1 MASIF
6 NSRLPSGSPHFKGVY
21 RQNKQS
27 DYDLKKAVCE
37 FIDNPLLTSSTIK
50 INVRVTD
57 SRIQTIT
64 ISDDADGFE
73 NMFEPGIA
81 NPFNMTHMRAGQDDD
96 GETSQFGIGLKAGAI
111 STGDKLDVYTKVKG
125 KYWHVEMDFLEMC
138 ERDEDS
144 FSPSVFEISYEE
156 YKTKHSLPKGSTIV
170 LSAINPFIYKNTNVK
185 DLKDYLIKEI
195 SNIYND
201 FIVNG
206 LKISVNG
213 DEIHPAENI
222 YESVECE
229 PFTRKYTIYA
239 YNMNGEDTYYMTN
252 NIEYYEYITRENK
265 LKHID
270 KKEAT
275 RKYVDLEEKREIG
288 RIQSTFTMFKPQE
301 ELPFGRADIY
311 RNGRLYG
318 SWTKAAGAKLDGNKN
333 YNVSRIDITNKSLAK
348 KLGLT
353 FNKNISEHLTNTET
367 SAFVEFILQST
378 KGLNSNRSTPSYRKL
393 YDIARNKGLN
403 TEGKEPTKKGEP
415 EPPAPPPQPKP
426 APQHSVEP
434 AVQPEP
440 QPPPQPPLQ
449 PVVQP
454 KPQPP
459 VLPTVDPAPVPP
471 VPPTVE
477 PAVQHIDPPTKIPNK
492 PMTIVREYVK
502 GKIEHPRYNEMVE
515 FLKDKEMDINEN
527 EITIK
532 IYNLY
537 MDLKRS

>member
-1 MASIF
+1 MASIV

-111 STGDKLDVYTKVKG
+111 STGDKLDVYTKVNG
-125 KYWHVEMDFLEMC
+125 KYWHVEMDFPEMC

-156 YKTKHSLPKGSTIV
+156 YNSKHSLPKGSTIV

-213 DEIHPAENI
+213 YDIHPTENI
-222 YESVECE
+222 YEIDECE
-229 PFTRKYTIYA
+229 PFTRKYMIYA
-239 YNMNGEDTYYMTN
+239 YNVNGEDTYYMTN
-252 NIEYYEYITRENK
+252 GIEYYEYITRENK

-275 RKYVDLEEKREIG
+275 RKYVDLEEKKEIG

-403 TEGKEPTKKGEP
+403 TEGKEPTEKNKP
-415 EPPAPPPQPKP
+415 EPHNEPAVKPNVVDPKP
-426 APQHSVEP
+426 AVVEP
-434 AVQPEP
+434 AV
-440 QPPPQPPLQ
+440 
-449 PVVQP
+449 V
-454 KPQPP
+454 KPSA
-459 VLPTVDPAPVPP
+459 DKPAI
-471 VPPTVE
+471 VE
-477 PAVQHIDPPTKIPNK
+477 PKCGGGKPVAMNPIVLEPSVLDPPTKIPNK

-502 GKIEHPRYNEMVE
+502 GKIEHPRYNEMVD

-537 MDLKRS
+537 LDLKRS

>member
-1 MASIF
+1 MASIV

-111 STGDKLDVYTKVKG
+111 STGDKLDVYTKVNG

-138 ERDEDS
+138 EREDDS
-144 FSPSVFEISYEE
+144 FSPCVFEISYEE
-156 YKTKHSLPKGSTIV
+156 YKSKHSLPKGSTIV
-170 LSAINPFIYKNTNVK
+170 LSAINTTIYKNTNVK
-185 DLKDYLIKEI
+185 DFKDYLIKAI
-195 SNIYND
+195 SNIYNH

-206 LKISVNG
+206 LKIIVNG
-213 DEIHPAENI
+213 DEIHPTENI

-252 NIEYYEYITRENK
+252 GTEYYEYITRENK

-270 KKEAT
+270 KKEAP
-275 RKYVDLEEKREIG
+275 RKYVDLKEKREIG
-288 RIQSTFTMFKPQE
+288 QIQSTFTMFKPQE

-378 KGLNSNRSTPSYRKL
+378 KGLNSNRSTHAYKTL
-393 YDIARNKGLN
+393 YDIARNRGLN
-403 TEGKEPTKKGEP
+403 TEGKEPTEKNKPEHP
-415 EPPAPPPQPKP
+415 NVVEPPAVKP
-426 APQHSVEP
+426 NVVEP
-434 AVQPEP
+434 ASVKPSAVKPAVVETNPAVVEPVVVKPDVIEPKLDVIEPVVVKPPEP
-440 QPPPQPPLQ
+440 AA
-449 PVVQP
+449 
-454 KPQPP
+454 
-459 VLPTVDPAPVPP
+459 VDPPS
-471 VPPTVE
+471 
-477 PAVQHIDPPTKIPNK
+477 KNPNK
-492 PMTIVREYVK
+492 PMTIVHEYVK
-502 GKIEHPRYNEMVE
+502 GKIEHAEYNKMVE
-515 FLKDKEMDINEN
+515 YLKDKEMDINEN

-532 IYNLY
+532 MYNLY
-537 MDLKRS
+537 LDLKRS

>member
-1 MASIF
+1 
-6 NSRLPSGSPHFKGVY
+6 
-21 RQNKQS
+21 
-27 DYDLKKAVCE
+27 
-37 FIDNPLLTSSTIK
+37 
-50 INVRVTD
+50 VRVTD

-73 NMFEPGIA
+73 DMFEPGIS

-537 MDLKRS
+537 LDLKRS

>member
-37 FIDNPLLTSSTIK
+37 FIDNPLLNSSTIK

-170 LSAINPFIYKNTNVK
+170 LSSINPFIYKNTNVK

-222 YESVECE
+222 YEVDECE
-229 PFTRKYTIYA
+229 PFTRKYMIYA
-239 YNMNGEDTYYMTN
+239 YNVNGEDTYYMTN

-270 KKEAT
+270 RKEAT
-275 RKYVDLEEKREIG
+275 RKYVDLEEKKEIG

-333 YNVSRIDITNKSLAK
+333 
-348 KLGLT
+348 
-353 FNKNISEHLTNTET
+353 
-367 SAFVEFILQST
+367 
-378 KGLNSNRSTPSYRKL
+378 
-393 YDIARNKGLN
+393 
-403 TEGKEPTKKGEP
+403 
-415 EPPAPPPQPKP
+415 
-426 APQHSVEP
+426 
-434 AVQPEP
+434 
-440 QPPPQPPLQ
+440 
-449 PVVQP
+449 
-454 KPQPP
+454 
-459 VLPTVDPAPVPP
+459 
-471 VPPTVE
+471 
-477 PAVQHIDPPTKIPNK
+477 
-492 PMTIVREYVK
+492 
-502 GKIEHPRYNEMVE
+502 
-515 FLKDKEMDINEN
+515 
-527 EITIK
+527 
-532 IYNLY
+532 
-537 MDLKRS
+537 